1 MNKFTDTHRWISV
14 GLVALALILSS
25 LPSQAAKTEKTVS
38 SNRSSTENSRRLP
51 ALPPLP
57 RVSSPTPSAI
67 APETS
72 NSSSSLAPLPRIQQ
86 PPDRT
91 KILPKPQRKVLAR
104 QNAKLESTTRRLRSR
119 ESSATEQLK
128 TQPASLENRP
138 SALPQLAQNPA
149 VRRRYINPAMS
160 YIGLGGNVGLSNNGV
175 TDLGKGSVA
184 IDAKIALTD
193 YLSVRP
199 AVLIGDGTTILL
211 PLTYDINLQ
220 SSDPFKPAVVHPFIG
235 GGLTLAT
242 KETELNNNVAP
253 LATAGIDFRVSDRV
267 VVYSN
272 LSAGFFGEQT
282 EVGARFGIGYVF
294 SGSKK

>member
-25 LPSQAAKTEKTVS
+25 LPSQAAKTEKTVPRNHS
-38 SNRSSTENSRRLP
+38 LQDDSRRLP

-57 RVSSPTPSAI
+57 RVDSPTQNAI
-67 APETS
+67 APETPQPS
-72 NSSSSLAPLPRIQQ
+72 RSLPPLPRVRQ
-86 PPDRT
+86 PRDRT
-91 KILPKPQRKVLAR
+91 KILPKPQRKVLTR
-104 QNAKLESTTRRLRSR
+104 QNTQLESTTRRLRSLP
-119 ESSATEQLK
+119 SSPTTQLK
-128 TQPASLENRP
+128 TQPASLENR
-138 SALPQLAQNPA
+138 QITQNPA
-149 VRRRYINPAMS
+149 VRRRYINPAVS

-199 AVLIGDGTTILL
+199 AVLIGDSTTFLL
-211 PLTYDINLQ
+211 PLTYDINIQ
-220 SSDPFKPAVVHPFIG
+220 GSDPFKPAVVHPFIG

-272 LSAGFFGEQT
+272 VSAGFFGEQT

-294 SGSKK
+294 SGTKK

>member
-1 MNKFTDTHRWISV
+1 MNRFTDTHRWISV

-25 LPSQAAKTEKTVS
+25 LPSQAQTERTVNS
-38 SNRSSTENSRRLP
+38 SQESTRGLP

-57 RVSSPTPSAI
+57 RVSSPTQNAI
-67 APETS
+67 APETPKP
-72 NSSSSLAPLPRIQQ
+72 AALPRIQQ

-91 KILPKPQRKVLAR
+91 KILPKPQRKVLSR
-104 QNAKLESTTRRLRSR
+104 TNTRLESTSRRARSR
-119 ESSATEQLK
+119 QTTATNQLR
-128 TQPASLENRP
+128 TQPASVENRLRP
-138 SALPQLAQNPA
+138 QPQLAQNPA
-149 VRRRYINPAMS
+149 VRRRYINPPHS
-160 YIGLGGNVGLSNNGV
+160 YIGLGGNVGLSSNGV
-175 TDLGKGSVA
+175 TDLGKSSLA

-199 AVLIGDGTTILL
+199 AVLIGDSTTFLL
-211 PLTYDINLQ
+211 PLTYDINIQ
-220 SSDPFKPAVVHPFIG
+220 GSDPFKPAVIHPFVG

-242 KETELNNNVAP
+242 RDSELNNNVAP

-272 LSAGFFGEQT
+272 LSAGFFGTQT

-294 SGSKK
+294 SGGQK